1 MAVYLGIDTSNYT
14 TSAAAF
20 DDVSGFVFQKKKL
33 LPVKEGE
40 RGLRQSDAVFHHT
53 NQLSDMVKG
62 VIEEC
67 GRPDCIGASRA
78 PRDAQGSYMPC
89 FLVGEN
95 TAECMALSCGVNLYK
110 FSHQAGHVAAAVYS
124 SGHLEL
130 FKKNFIAFHVSGGTT
145 ESLLVEPDEE
155 KILKITIIGQTLD
168 LNAGQAVDRVGVA
181 MGLRFPAGREIERLA
196 LQSERNFSPKTCVK
210 GTNCSLSGIEN
221 QCKNMIENGEEKCD
235 IAKYCLDAVAGA
247 LRKMTKN
254 ILSQYGNLPLV
265 FAGGV
270 MSNSIIRERF
280 TKEFGAYFAQ
290 PEFSADNAAGIAYLT
305 YLKEKSNAPER
316 KHNGQSVK

>member
-33 LPVKEGE
+33 LPVKQGE

-53 NQLSDMVKG
+53 VQLSDMVTG
-62 VIEEC
+62 VIEHC
-67 GRPDCIGASRA
+67 GRPDCIGVSKS
-78 PRDAQGSYMPC
+78 PRDAEGSYMPC

-95 TAECMALSCGVNLYK
+95 TAKCMASVLNVNIYK

-130 FKKNFIAFHVSGGTT
+130 FKKRFIAFHVSGGTT
-145 ESLLVEPDEE
+145 EALLVEPDPE
-155 KILKITIIGQTLD
+155 KIFKITIIGETLD

-181 MGLRFPAGREIERLA
+181 MGLHFPAGKEIEKLA
-196 LQSERNFSPKTCVK
+196 LQSKNTYSPKTCVR

-221 QCKNMIENGEEKCD
+221 QCKAMIEKGEEKCD
-235 IAKYCLDAVAGA
+235 VARFCLDAVAGA
-247 LRKMTKN
+247 LNKMTKN
-254 ILSQYGNLPLV
+254 IISEYGRLPLI

-280 TKEFGAYFAQ
+280 TKQFGAYFAE

-305 YLKEKSNAPER
+305 YLKETSNAPEL
-316 KHNGQSVK
+316 KHNC